1 LDRYPEPP
9 GDNQKRL
16 WRYLTSALSLCNRL
30 KDQAE
35 AHLKGAHS
43 LEMAGK
49 KSEAIREF
57 QEIYRIYPNPA
68 TAEKIRQLEAQP
80 R

>member
-1 LDRYPEPP
+1 
-9 GDNQKRL
+9 
-16 WRYLTSALSLCNRL
+16 
-30 KDQAE
+30 
-35 AHLKGAHS
+35 
-43 LEMAGK
+43 MAGK